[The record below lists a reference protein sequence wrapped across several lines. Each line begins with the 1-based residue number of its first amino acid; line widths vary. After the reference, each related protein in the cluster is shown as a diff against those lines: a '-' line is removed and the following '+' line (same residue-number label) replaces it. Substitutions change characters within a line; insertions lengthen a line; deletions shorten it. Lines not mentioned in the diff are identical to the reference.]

1 MVSNQP
7 NHCDLKGVIHM
18 KALYTQTSIISKL
31 KKAFFEI
38 FSEEGKHTKEQLFD
52 LLTSI
57 LCLNGF
63 QSVKYCFEH
72 FIENMSENKLKSYYF
87 TLNESKI
94 DLSKWM
100 KNLVKMALSVIPEK
114 LFDNLII
121 LSIDDTMVEKYGE
134 HFENRELLFDHAGH
148 NGSNY
153 LNGHCFVSIMLSIP
167 IYDKGTVRYIS
178 FPVGYRMWTKDK
190 TKLAMTAD
198 LVTEVMGIIGSERNV
213 CLLCDSWYPKA
224 EITELPQKYENL
236 TIICN
241 VRHDTALYDLPPEK
255 NGKKGRPKVRG
266 DKLTLEDFDFSS
278 IDGTEYS
285 VGSRPVITRLFGN
298 RAVHAIVTKTKSGS
312 TRLFICTKSPEQLNF
327 DFNSTELGRISLFAK
342 TDLQFLPLTIYSLRW
357 NIEVAYY
364 EQKKFWS
371 FGTYMLRSK
380 VGIERL
386 TNLLSVLYSFMT
398 LLPFYDSTFFSL
410 ASNSP
415 QQSRFVIG
423 MTIWHEL
430 FSVAF
435 DDRHTSSK
443 NVSFFPLAPLMRT
456 SAVL

>member
-1 MVSNQP
+1 
-7 NHCDLKGVIHM
+7 M
-18 KALYTQTSIISKL
+18 KTLYTQTSIISKL

-38 FSEEGKHTKEQLFD
+38 FSGESKHTKEHLFE
-52 LLTSI
+52 LLTSV

-63 QSVKYCFEH
+63 QSVKYCFDH
-72 FIENMSENKLKSYYF
+72 FIENVSDNKLKSYYF

-153 LNGHCFVSIMLSIP
+153 LNGHCFVSLMLSIP
-167 IYDKGTVRYIS
+167 ISDKGTVRYIS

-198 LVTEVMGIIGSERNV
+198 LVTDVMEIMGTERNV

-236 TIICN
+236 AIICN
-241 VRHDTALYDLPPEK
+241 VRHDTALYDLPPQK
-255 NGKKGRPKVRG
+255 SGKKGRPKVRG
-266 DKLTLEDFDFSS
+266 DKLTLEDFDLSS

-285 VGSRPVITRLFGN
+285 VGSRPVITKLFGN
-298 RAVHAIVTKTKSGS
+298 RPVHAIVTKTKS
-312 TRLFICTKSPEQLNF
+312 
-327 DFNSTELGRISLFAK
+327 
-342 TDLQFLPLTIYSLRW
+342 
-357 NIEVAYY
+357 
-364 EQKKFWS
+364 
-371 FGTYMLRSK
+371 
-380 VGIERL
+380 
-386 TNLLSVLYSFMT
+386 LL
-398 LLPFYDSTFFSL
+398 
-410 ASNSP
+410 
-415 QQSRFVIG
+415 
-423 MTIWHEL
+423 
-430 FSVAF
+430 
-435 DDRHTSSK
+435 
-443 NVSFFPLAPLMRT
+443 
-456 SAVL
+456 

>member
-1 MVSNQP
+1 MVSNHP
-7 NHCDLKGVIHM
+7 NHYDLKGVIHM
-18 KALYTQTSIISKL
+18 KALYTQTSIICKL

-38 FSEEGKHTKEQLFD
+38 FSEEGKHTKEHLFD
-52 LLTSI
+52 LLISV

-63 QSVKYCFEH
+63 QSVKYSFDH
-72 FIENMSENKLKSYYF
+72 FIENISENKLKSYYF

-298 RAVHAIVTKTKSGS
+298 RPVHAIVTKTKSGS

-327 DFNSTELGRISLFAK
+327 DFNSTELGRASLFAK

-371 FGTYMLRSK
+371 FGAYMLRSK

-386 TNLLSVLYSFMT
+386 TNLLSVLYAFMT
-398 LLPFYDSTFFSL
+398 LLPFYDSTFLSL

-443 NVSFFPLAPLMRT
+443 NVTFFL
-456 SAVL
+456 